1 MVMIKTTKTQMVL
14 LKPFKPQVL
23 LGNLGLKFGQNS
35 LKFCQNLTL
44 KFCQKPFES
53 QMVLPMISGQ
63 KIPNYECGSP
73 MCVVGINRGER
84 VELKPSHLA
93 LSLIYMIISTT
104 INTRKSNTNPSTHL
118 DGFSI

>member
-23 LGNLGLKFGQNS
+23 LGNLGLKFGQN
-35 LKFCQNLTL
+35 LTL

-63 KIPNYECGSP
+63 KIPNYECGFP

-84 VELKPSHLA
+84 GRTQAKPSSSLSHIYDHLHH
-93 LSLIYMIISTT
+93 YQ
-104 INTRKSNTNPSTHL
+104 H
-118 DGFSI
+118 

>member
-23 LGNLGLKFGQNS
+23 LGNLGLKFGQN
-35 LKFCQNLTL
+35 LTL

-63 KIPNYECGSP
+63 KIPNYGCGSP

-84 VELKPSHLA
+84 GRTQAKPSTSLSHISDHLHH
-93 LSLIYMIISTT
+93 YQ
-104 INTRKSNTNPSTHL
+104 H
-118 DGFSI
+118 